1 MEGKNFS
8 ILELTKLYLENCNYE
23 EDKRTKLYKAIENL
37 LKKITMNTPWKEAYK
52 VFKDEYTKEEIDQLT
67 LGKLIP
73 MLSERTKKP
82 KSIYWEMIY
91 DMVRI

>member
-1 MEGKNFS
+1 
-8 ILELTKLYLENCNYE
+8 
-23 EDKRTKLYKAIENL
+23 
-37 LKKITMNTPWKEAYK
+37 MNTPWKEAYK

-82 KSIYWEMIY
+82 ESIYWQMIY
-91 DMVRI
+91 DMVSI